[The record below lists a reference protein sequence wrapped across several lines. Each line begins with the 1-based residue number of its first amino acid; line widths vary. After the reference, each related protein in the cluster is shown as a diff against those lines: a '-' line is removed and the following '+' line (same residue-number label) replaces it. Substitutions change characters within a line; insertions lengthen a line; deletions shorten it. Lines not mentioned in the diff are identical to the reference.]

1 MDLESKHL
9 HNCNLITKLNHT
21 PTELPIAT
29 DCCFFFSI
37 FFSFYGFLNLSS
49 SIAIFISFP
58 CAASRFSKQQNLD
71 IHNHK
76 VSFIF
81 IFFFSLYYKRKML
94 FKIEKVRYL
103 RNFRTQN
110 YQSQFWLF
118 FFIWLL
124 PKFSFYTLK
133 FTMQPKIGSTQT
145 TFK

>member
-49 SIAIFISFP
+49 SIAIFLSVP
-58 CAASRFSKQQNLD
+58 CAASRFSKKQNLD

-76 VSFIF
+76 VSSIF
-81 IFFFSLYYKRKML
+81 ISFFFLCAISSRCSSKLKKLDIYEIFKRKIINHSFGCFSL
-94 FKIEKVRYL
+94 FGYYPS
-103 RNFRTQN
+103 FP
-110 YQSQFWLF
+110 
-118 FFIWLL
+118 FIL
-124 PKFSFYTLK
+124 
-133 FTMQPKIGSTQT
+133 
-145 TFK
+145 